1 MGWLQGSP
9 GVGEGMQA
17 QAAPVASQSSR
28 QVPDVMTMVPTL
40 GGSQGKGT
48 LTEGPFGIF
57 YPICVCV
64 YEVPPPLLAK
74 QGAHTQ
80 V

>member
-28 QVPDVMTMVPTL
+28 QVPDVMMMVPTL
-40 GGSQGKGT
+40 GGSQQGKGT

-57 YPICVCV
+57 YPMCVCV
-64 YEVPPPLLAK
+64 CI
-74 QGAHTQ
+74 
-80 V
+80 